1 MAESAQGANRSIEQ
15 VLASITARLEAGK
28 KAKQDELTGQGY
40 PPEKVRALQAEL
52 ATDADN
58 SPSKRRQPYRGK
70 SANRIIEQAQL
81 SLFDGEQRGQYTK
94 FPLNPSSEFPS
105 MLARLPIFVPGR
117 RSTQRHLIDKE
128 NAMPFETPWGK
139 GRKHGPP
146 LTVHDEDTLMVL
158 GMLRQ
163 DRLSGAGAKFP
174 ISVSDILGQ
183 GGNTNVHV
191 LFTTLSEVEQRF
203 GNAKNGQ
210 MFKARLQSIKRLAST
225 RIEFEAIS
233 DKAIGTG
240 TVVSLLDVAWER
252 WEQEAVLYIQ
262 FSPVMAHW
270 YENAYSYLDWNVR
283 MSLSDTGKAIHRFLS
298 SQPRDYEIYADKL
311 RRTIGYPRDSKYF
324 ARDMRESLK
333 RMQDLGWLTD
343 FRVEGTGRAK
353 PHKLIVS
360 RQ

>member
-1 MAESAQGANRSIEQ
+1 MAESDISVRRSIDQ
-15 VLASITARLEAGK
+15 VLADITARVEANK
-28 KAKQDELTGQGY
+28 RTKEAELVEQGY
-40 PPEKVRALQAEL
+40 TPEKIRALQSEL
-52 ATDADN
+52 ETDSA
-58 SPSKRRQPYRGK
+58 SKPPKRRQPYRGK
-70 SANRIIEQAQL
+70 SRHRIIEQAQL
-81 SLFDGEQRGQYTK
+81 SLFDGERQGRFAK
-94 FPLNPSSEFPS
+94 LPLNPSSEFPS

-117 RSTQRHLIDKE
+117 RSTQRQLIDKE

-163 DRLSGAGAKFP
+163 DRLSGAGSKFP
-174 ISVSDILGQ
+174 LPISDVLGQ
-183 GGNTNVHV
+183 GTKANVHV

-233 DKAIGTG
+233 DKTIATG

-283 MSLSDTGKAIHRFLS
+283 MSLSDTGKAVHRFLS

-311 RRTIGYPRDSKYF
+311 RRTIGYPRDPKYF
-324 ARDMRESLK
+324 SRDMRESLK
-333 RMQDLGWLTD
+333 RMKELGWLKD
-343 FRVEGTGRAK
+343 YRIEGTGRAK

-360 RQ
+360 RR